1 MSATYKPGTVAV
13 VTWDNATFAQKE
25 GGASDVQSA
34 RALRTKDGHWSLAI
48 SWGSCIQDEVVTDV
62 RPLVVLDLG
71 DLAVLKRAWENTE
84 VAMKEGHTLPFILQG
99 LRDEILRQ
107 TKPPRIPEP
116 GLWGVVEAAVPE
128 SGGSRWPFV
137 HDTDQGSSE
146 WTCVNDGDHYDW
158 DALVDPVL
166 IREGV
171 ES

>member
-1 MSATYKPGTVAV
+1 MTADYKPGTVAKATV
-13 VTWDNATFAQKE
+13 RGVPDVTVMAGYGTSEPRLRWLTTDERLVDELNDGWYFAF
-25 GGASDVQSA
+25 D
-34 RALRTKDGHWSLAI
+34 
-48 SWGSCIQDEVVTDV
+48 VTDV

>member
-1 MSATYKPGTVAV
+1 MTDYKRGRVATVEIASSSRLLGIRGV
-13 VTWDNATFAQKE
+13 
-25 GGASDVQSA
+25 GGWYSDKFGF
-34 RALRTKDGHWSLAI
+34 TPDGN
-48 SWGSCIQDEVVTDV
+48 VTDV
-62 RPLVVLDLG
+62 RPLVVLDL
-71 DLAVLKRAWENTE
+71 DWAESVPVLIA
-84 VAMKEGHTLPFILQG
+84 Q
-99 LRDEILRQ
+99 LRGAGYVHIADQIEAQ

-158 DALVDPVL
+158 DALIDPVL

-171 ES
+171 A